1 MFDAFPQLTRPIGA
15 PKAPTFTKE
24 TPYKFSRQ
32 FEHLDVTLDC
42 HPEPKCAGYTTEEA
56 CDGGLAACEWMK
68 IYTPPGAP
76 PKGACIDAPAAV
88 FAWR

>member
-42 HPEPKCAGYTTEEA
+42 HPEPKCAGYTTEAA
-56 CDGGLAACEWMK
+56 CDGGLAACEWHARLANQ
-68 IYTPPGAP
+68 AP
-76 PKGACIDAPAAV
+76 DMSGQRLSLDVTSQVCM
-88 FAWR
+88 